1 MVRPIARKKQKNP
14 SLKTTRRR
22 ANKLHTKKYTGHPLL
37 RDKWDTKLTV
47 SENYRNLGLVSRLN
61 GVSGGIVK
69 DIISKE
75 DDEAKEDLTGR
86 FREGMTEAEL
96 RKAIP
101 QGYGII
107 ERDDEGNVTNV
118 IMAAEPADPLD
129 DDYEVEESK
138 PKKEG
143 ARILEEYANTMDGK
157 KERWMSV
164 GERSKLQAMVN
175 KHGEDYDA
183 MFWDK
188 SLNLLQ
194 LTKRQIQKKVQ
205 KYLAE
210 KDKMLGPGHATT
222 GTIDA

>member
-14 SLKTTRRR
+14 GLKTTRRR

-61 GVSGGIVK
+61 GVSGGTVK
-69 DIISKE
+69 NIIPTGDE
-75 DDEAKEDLTGR
+75 DDEAKDDVASR
-86 FREGMTEAEL
+86 FREGMTEAEI

-164 GERSKLQAMVN
+164 GERRKLQDLVD
-175 KHGEDYDA
+175 KHGDDYDA

-188 SLNLLQ
+188 ELNLLQ

-210 KDKMLGPGHATT
+210 KDKVLGPVYPSA
-222 GTIDA
+222 AQ